1 MANGERLF
9 FGGLEA
15 AAINDK
21 RFKMKFFQL
30 TKLILEFP
38 LPLQRSMNAFY
49 WLNWLSPDIS
59 YFRIL
64 WKNNTLSTHT
74 HQTSFKY
81 VIYTKRLCSWHIIVL
96 TSTELTDYT

>member
-1 MANGERLF
+1 MTNGERLF

-21 RFKMKFFQL
+21 RFEMKFFQL
-30 TKLILEFP
+30 AKRILEFP
-38 LPLQRSMNAFY
+38 LPLQLSMHECY

-59 YFRIL
+59 FFRIL
-64 WKNNTLSTHT
+64 WRSNTLST

-81 VIYTKRLCSWHIIVL
+81 VINTKRLFSWHSIVL
-96 TSTELTDYT
+96 TSTGLTDYT